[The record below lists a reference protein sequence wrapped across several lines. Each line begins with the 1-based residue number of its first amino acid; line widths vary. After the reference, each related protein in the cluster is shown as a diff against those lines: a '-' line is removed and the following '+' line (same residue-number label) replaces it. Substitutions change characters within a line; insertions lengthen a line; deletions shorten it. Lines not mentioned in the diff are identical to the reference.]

1 MSENSPNQRYYLKY
15 LELGWLERQLPEMP
29 DFFSEKLIKRICR
42 EVGAGDET
50 DQEDFTKELTEI
62 AQAYWM
68 AAMSSPL
75 KIGIGPAL
83 QSPDERIRK
92 LNSTVLNPAKKLVD
106 ALADSNLPLLS
117 EWPEKLPSPPPD
129 RDHLL
134 KELSLLIGRVQDLT
148 EALDDRKRKGSPLSH
163 EFKIDLANALTDVF
177 ERHFPSVSAARGGYD
192 RTKNPS
198 SEYRRFM
205 TECGS
210 EIFGSD
216 FSFSGNVLDEVAL
229 SRGNL

>member
-1 MSENSPNQRYYLKY
+1 MSENSLNQPYYLRY
-15 LELGWLERQLPEMP
+15 RELGWLDRRLPEMP
-29 DFFSEKLIKRICR
+29 DFFSDKLIRQICR
-42 EVGAGDET
+42 ESGAGDET
-50 DQEDFTKELTEI
+50 DQEGCAKELREI
-62 AQAYWM
+62 AQAYWV

-75 KIGIGPAL
+75 KIGNGPAL

-92 LNSTVLNPAKKLVD
+92 LNSTVLNPAKKLID
-106 ALADSNLPLLS
+106 ALVDHNLPLLS
-117 EWPEKLPSPPPD
+117 EWPDKLPSQSPD
-129 RDHLL
+129 REHLL
-134 KELSLLIGRVQDLT
+134 KELNLLIGRVRDLT
-148 EALDDRKRKGSPLSH
+148 EVLDDRKRKGSPLSH

-177 ERHFPSVSAARGGYD
+177 ERHIPSVVAARGGYD
-192 RTKNPS
+192 RTKDPS